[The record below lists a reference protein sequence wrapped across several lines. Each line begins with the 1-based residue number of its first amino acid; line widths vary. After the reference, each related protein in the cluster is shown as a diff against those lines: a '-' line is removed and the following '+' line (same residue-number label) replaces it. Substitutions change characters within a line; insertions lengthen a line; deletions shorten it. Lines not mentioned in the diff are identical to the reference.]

1 MMTLLT
7 GTPGAGKSLYATKL
21 ILELIAENERV
32 EKTPIEKR
40 KDSDIVR
47 PIFTDIAGF
56 DHERFGTQVSPE
68 DWTTAPVG
76 SVIFY
81 DECQKKFGPDTKGG
95 RSGRDDIRAM
105 EEHRHKGVDLFF
117 ITQRETLLHAHV
129 RALIG
134 RHYHLQRINGAK
146 AVNVFKA
153 EEGVIKT
160 TSPAS
165 LKRCDSS
172 TWVYDKKLF
181 DCYKSS
187 ELHTHK
193 FTMPKWLRN
202 GLFIIAACLLL
213 LVFAFKY
220 AMGFF
225 TGDAVVA
232 AIQGGDS
239 EQIQKSNISKT
250 DTIDNT
256 IIQESL
262 EPDFQGCVATT
273 NYCRCYLANG
283 AVADISRNECVL
295 EIVKPY
301 KIEERGAGRSE
312 RQLFSRSSERENEND
327 LGVATHD

>member
-1 MMTLLT
+1 MMTLIT

-47 PIFTDIAGF
+47 PIFTDISGF

-81 DECQKKFGPDTKGG
+81 DECQKKFGPDNKGG

-146 AVNVFKA
+146 AVNIFQA
-153 EEGVIKT
+153 DEGVIKT

-172 TWVYDKKLF
+172 TWVYEKRLF
-181 DCYKSS
+181 ECYKSS

-193 FTMPKWLRN
+193 YTMPKWLRN
-202 GLFIIAACLLL
+202 SLLIIAACLIL
-213 LVFAFKY
+213 LVIAFRY
-220 AMGFF
+220 ALGFF
-225 TGDAVVA
+225 TGETIVE
-232 AIQGGDS
+232 AIEGGDVEIHDS
-239 EQIQKSNISKT
+239 IVTKT
-250 DTIDNT
+250 DTIDNS
-256 IIQESL
+256 IIVKPL
-262 EPDFQGCVATT
+262 EPEFQGCVSTGS
-273 NYCRCYLANG
+273 YCRCYLLSG
-283 AVADISRNECVL
+283 AVADISKNECVL

-301 KIEERGAGRSE
+301 KIEPYNPDRDDDALS
-312 RQLFSRSSERENEND
+312 SRLNESEND
-327 LGVATHD
+327 DKQGVAIRE